1 MILEGSDALHFRV
14 LMKLFIKVHL
24 DDVFQLFKF
33 FSVLWTYGSSLS
45 NPLNCSLKAVLHT
58 QALYVGCAVLSSQKT
73 QCKHQLA
80 SMSSPVVT
88 SLLTN
93 LGSPIKEVRRAAIQC
108 LQAFSGV
115 ASQFHHVIDHLVP
128 KAEEITSDA
137 TYVVQDLA
145 TLFEELQKEKKLK
158 SQQKLSETLKNLLH
172 CVCNCPSYVAKD
184 LMKVLQEVNSE
195 MVLSQLLPMVEQLL
209 EKIQKEP
216 TSVLKDELIVLHLA
230 LGKYNEDS
238 ALLLHKDP
246 KSLDIFIK
254 AVHTTKE
261 LYTGMPTVQITALE
275 KITKPFFCHYIR

>member
-1 MILEGSDALHFRV
+1 MDLWAHYIEQLHSGQRVAVEDSVLLVFSLKIFIYALKAPKSFPKDDTWWNPEQLEEDSRDYLHLLIGLFEMILEGSDALHFRV

-24 DDVFQLFKF
+24 DDVFRLFKF

-80 SMSSPVVT
+80 SMSSPVVP

-115 ASQFHHVIDHLVP
+115 ASQFHLVINHLVP

-158 SQQKLSETLKNLLH
+158 SQQKLSETLKTYYI
-172 CVCNCPSYVAKD
+172 VYIVAH
-184 LMKVLQEVNSE
+184 LTLQ
-195 MVLSQLLPMVEQLL
+195 
-209 EKIQKEP
+209 KI
-216 TSVLKDELIVLHLA
+216 
-230 LGKYNEDS
+230 
-238 ALLLHKDP
+238 
-246 KSLDIFIK
+246 
-254 AVHTTKE
+254 
-261 LYTGMPTVQITALE
+261 
-275 KITKPFFCHYIR
+275 